1 MKKIFFQQLLIHPPN
16 LLELGKSHS
25 VPRKVTCFRVARI
38 FPARA
43 CLSANLRVE
52 GRGKNKE

>member
-1 MKKIFFQQLLIHPPN
+1 MRKTPLQQLLIHPPN

-25 VPRKVTCFRVARI
+25 VPRKVTRFRVARI
-38 FPARA
+38 FPACA